1 MPRKIHKKMD
11 KYYTPSLEEVETIRE
26 FYRKVAE
33 KVWATGVTDPA
44 VIDYEFYEAI
54 SKIFK

>member
-1 MPRKIHKKMD
+1 MPRKTNKKTD

-33 KVWATGVTDPA
+33 KVWATGVTDLCL
-44 VIDYEFYEAI
+44 ITNFI
-54 SKIFK
+54 KR

>member
-1 MPRKIHKKMD
+1 MPRKTNKKTD

-33 KVWATGVTDPA
+33 KVWATGVTDSA
-44 VIDYEFYEAI
+44 VIDYEFYKAI

>member
-1 MPRKIHKKMD
+1 MPRKTNKKTD
-11 KYYTPSLEEVETIRE
+11 KYYTPSPEEVEMIRE

-44 VIDYEFYEAI
+44 VSDFEFYKAI